1 MISGPRTVLVV
12 DDDQA
17 VRTLLETGLPLHLD
31 GYSVATAVHGAD
43 AVRYL
48 RNHPVDVLV
57 TDVNMPV
64 MDGFELLA
72 YVRNHHPN
80 LPVVVLSVVA
90 PEVVH
95 EGSPSLGLL
104 RIVAKPSS
112 VAEIAKVVLAARADV
127 VKGHMSGVP
136 LATLLQL
143 MQLERKSCSL
153 LVRSGPRKGR
163 LHFLSGEL
171 VNAYSFE
178 LDTEGEEA
186 ARHLLGWD
194 TVSIDFERSLHNHK
208 RRIDTPLEAL
218 LLEVATQRDEAAAGR
233 DATYR
238 TSNPAPTDLGADVD
252 GTAPDPVPDL
262 SGTDALPAREPPVHE
277 VSDGEEPSRVDG
289 ALTAL
294 NAALTDLRARS
305 ASTGH
310 ALNEAAP
317 LVEDAGVALRAVL
330 SRPAAAHLD
339 DARVARAWR
348 EVAVVAERLAHA
360 AEALAAP
367 SHDSTDSDDP
377 DASDG

>member
-17 VRTLLETGLPLHLD
+17 VRALLETGLPLHLD

-90 PEVVH
+90 PEVVE

-104 RIVAKPSS
+104 RIVPKPSS
-112 VAEIAKVVLAARADV
+112 VAEIAKVVLKARADV
-127 VKGHMSGVP
+127 VKGRMSGVP

-143 MQLERKSCSL
+143 MRLERKSCSL

-178 LDTEGEEA
+178 LDTDGEDA

-194 TVSIDFERSLHNHK
+194 TVSIDFERSLHNHR
-208 RRIDTPLEAL
+208 RRIDTPLETL
-218 LLEVATQRDEAAAGR
+218 LLEVAARRDEEAARREASHG
-233 DATYR
+233 
-238 TSNPAPTDLGADVD
+238 TSTPAPTDLGSDVD
-252 GTAPDPVPDL
+252 LTAPDPVSNP
-262 SGTDALPAREPPVHE
+262 SGTAAAPAREPHVHD
-277 VSDGEEPSRVDG
+277 VNDREEPSRVDG

-294 NAALTDLRARS
+294 HAALTGLRTRS
-305 ASTGH
+305 ASTGQ
-310 ALNEAAP
+310 ALDAAAP
-317 LVEDAGVALRAVL
+317 LVEDAGVALDTAL
-330 SRPAAAHLD
+330 SKPVAAHLD

-348 EVAVVAERLAHA
+348 EVATVAERLARA
-360 AEALAAP
+360 AEALADP
-367 SHDSTDSDDP
+367 SDDP
-377 DASDG
+377 DVSDVSDG